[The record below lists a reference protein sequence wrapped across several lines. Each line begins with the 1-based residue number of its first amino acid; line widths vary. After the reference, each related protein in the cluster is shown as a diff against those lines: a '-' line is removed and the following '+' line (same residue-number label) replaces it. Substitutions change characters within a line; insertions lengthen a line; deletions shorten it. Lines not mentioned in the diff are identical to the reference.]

1 MPAPAQTPRIQE
13 LLTLAE
19 DRSRVLSAALLE
31 GQADRV
37 ALASSDLQQVVEV
50 LSGSLRQPA
59 WRASLDGPAASRLRR
74 LGQDL
79 VQQREACLRRSA
91 LVDRALNSLLPS
103 TRSTTYGGG
112 TTPYGQQARRSGAF
126 KLISA

>member
-19 DRSRVLSAALLE
+19 DRSRRLSAALLE

-50 LSGSLRQPA
+50 LSDPEMR
-59 WRASLDGPAASRLRR
+59 SRLGAAARQKVLLR
-74 LGQDL
+74 YDL
-79 VQQREACLRRSA
+79 HTVCLPQQLA
-91 LVDRALNSLLPS
+91 LLCGRV
-103 TRSTTYGGG
+103 G
-112 TTPYGQQARRSGAF
+112 
-126 KLISA
+126 